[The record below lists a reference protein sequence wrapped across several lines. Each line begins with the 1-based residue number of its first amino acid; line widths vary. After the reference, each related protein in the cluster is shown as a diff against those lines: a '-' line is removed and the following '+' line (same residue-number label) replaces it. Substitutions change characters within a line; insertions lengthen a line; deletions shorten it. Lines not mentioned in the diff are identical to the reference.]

1 MFDHWSPAFSFF
13 QIYVKPTQGNL
24 GHYCSIATIY
34 DIFMIEKTDYFM
46 VQTFCLKCV
55 LVLGFLQKNTE
66 PNPFGYDLGNF
77 VYNSI

>member
-1 MFDHWSPAFSFF
+1 
-13 QIYVKPTQGNL
+13 
-24 GHYCSIATIY
+24 
-34 DIFMIEKTDYFM
+34 M

-66 PNPFGYDLGNF
+66 SNPFGYDLGNF